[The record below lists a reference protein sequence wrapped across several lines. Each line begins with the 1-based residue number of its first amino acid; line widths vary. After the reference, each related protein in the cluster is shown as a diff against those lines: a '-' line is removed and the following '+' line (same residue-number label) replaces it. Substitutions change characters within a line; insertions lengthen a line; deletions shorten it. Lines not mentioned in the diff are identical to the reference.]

1 MESMFTNRHYTKR
14 NLSSKKI
21 CQIYDNAGV
30 KITAY
35 IGKSPKIIIPAEI
48 EGLPVLEVEALAYV
62 KLPAGIK
69 EWEDKDDPD
78 LYHIAF

>member
-1 MESMFTNRHYTKR
+1 MM
-14 NLSSKKI
+14 SSIKI
-21 CQIYDNAGV
+21 IPV
-30 KITAY
+30 TWE
-35 IGKSPKIIIPAEI
+35 IIIPAEI